1 MVMQRRA
8 LAALVTPAV
17 AETTLQLAVAAE
29 VVGLVGVVAVAALAA
44 EVALAAVV
52 ALAVAP

>member
-17 AETTLQLAVAAE
+17 AETPLQLAVAAE